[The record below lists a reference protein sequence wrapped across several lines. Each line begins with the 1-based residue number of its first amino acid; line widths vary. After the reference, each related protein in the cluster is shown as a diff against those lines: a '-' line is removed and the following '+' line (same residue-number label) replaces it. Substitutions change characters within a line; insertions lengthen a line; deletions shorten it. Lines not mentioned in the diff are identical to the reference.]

1 MRLPAQLLD
10 DLPGVL
16 VQRRVVDHVSL
27 LSRRLLAA
35 VDEFVYYLPALE
47 MDAHARGGRLV
58 VCIRGVRV

>member
-10 DLPGVL
+10 DLPRVL

-35 VDEFVYYLPALE
+35 VDKFVDYLPALE
-47 MDAHARGGRLV
+47 VYAHARGGRLV
-58 VCIRGVRV
+58 VWHML